1 MFRVFVQFGG
11 FCYFEADPFKF
22 KIKLEKSQAEASIKV

>member
-11 FCYFEADPFKF
+11 FCYLETDTFKF
-22 KIKLEKSQAEASIKV
+22 KIKLETSQAEASIKV